1 MEFKNAFGSVPEGF
15 SRRMDETLLNLRQKR
30 GARRGAG
37 GRARTL
43 VLIAAMLTVLAG
55 AVCAAEAFGLSSF
68 FERFYPGLA
77 RTLPVT
83 QVSESWTVG
92 QAAFTV
98 QEAFADGRTVY
109 VSLAVRAREGACMM
123 PEAAEI
129 AGERRAMLTAS
140 AALEGS
146 VSQSTEILRQ
156 EDGSW
161 QVVLIAPLATE
172 NRKAKLTVSCAS
184 QAFIWT
190 DNGASPLGDSA
201 ESQQA
206 LTIPVTKACERWT
219 ARAVGKAEI
228 GKTGARIA
236 QVSFMRTPIAL
247 YYDVQVEGEL
257 PKNAACAFVDGA
269 GELLTEAPGTLR
281 GLLDGALPDGTARA
295 AMRLRFFDFETKET
309 LGVVWVE

>member
-1 MEFKNAFGSVPEGF
+1 MEFKNAFGSVPKGF

-43 VLIAAMLTVLAG
+43 VLIAAMLTALAG

-92 QAAFTV
+92 QAAFTA
-98 QEAFADGRTVY
+98 QEAIADGRTV
-109 VSLAVRAREGACMM
+109 SLSLSVRAQEGARMM
-123 PEAAEI
+123 PEAAAI
-129 AGERRAMLTAS
+129 AGEQSTMLTAS
-140 AALEGS
+140 AALKGS
-146 VSQSTEILRQ
+146 ASQSTETLRQ

-161 QVVLIAPLATE
+161 QIVLIAPLAT
-172 NRKAKLTVSCAS
+172 AGDTVKLTVSCAS
-184 QAFIWT
+184 QAFAWT
-190 DNGASPLGDSA
+190 DNGAVPVGDKA
-201 ESQQA
+201 KAQQT
-206 LTIPVTKACERWT
+206 LTIPVTQASERWT
-219 ARAVGKAEI
+219 ARAAGKPEI
-228 GKTGARIA
+228 GETGARVA
-236 QVSFMRTPIAL
+236 RVSFMRTPIAL

-257 PKNAACAFVDGA
+257 PRNAACAFVDGA